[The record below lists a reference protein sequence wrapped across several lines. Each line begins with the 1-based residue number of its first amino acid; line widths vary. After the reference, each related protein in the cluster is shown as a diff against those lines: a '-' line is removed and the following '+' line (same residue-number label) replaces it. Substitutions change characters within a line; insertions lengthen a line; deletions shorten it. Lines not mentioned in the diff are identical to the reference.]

1 MVLGGAV
8 SITRSGERWRGCNRA
23 DGSLGGAGAARDGW
37 QTLALIFAGALAAGF
52 VNGLTGFGTALTG
65 LPIWLQAV
73 EPAVAA
79 QLASA
84 CSVLGHISTFPAIWR
99 AIDWRR
105 LAPFVAAGLIGVP
118 IGTLLLPYIA
128 LGIFKLGV
136 GLVLVG
142 YCTFMLVAAGRVRLA
157 AGGSGAEAAVGF
169 VAGVLGGLA
178 ALSGVLVT
186 VWASLK
192 AWPKDQR
199 RVVFQAFNFTV
210 LTAMLIV
217 SVASGQV
224 GLRSLLALCVAAP
237 GTVHRRVAGA
247 QGVSSPRRRG
257 LRPPGAPC
265 PVAVGCRFDLVEP
278 LNWHHA
284 FARFRRSR

>member
-1 MVLGGAV
+1 VGASLGPGGA
-8 SITRSGERWRGCNRA
+8 SE
-23 DGSLGGAGAARDGW
+23 W
-37 QTLALIFAGALAAGF
+37 QTLALILAGALAGGF

-73 EPAVAA
+73 EPAIAA

-84 CSVLGHISTFPAIWR
+84 CSVLGHISTFPAIWH
-99 AIDWRR
+99 AIAWRR
-105 LAPFVAAGLIGVP
+105 VAPLIVAGLLGVP

-128 LGIFKLGV
+128 LGPFKLGV

-142 YCTFMLVAAGRVRLA
+142 YCTFMLVAAGRVRLD
-157 AGGSGAEAAVGF
+157 AGGRGAETAIGM

-199 RVVFQAFNFTV
+199 RVFFQAFNFTV
-210 LTAMLIV
+210 LTAMLI
-217 SVASGQV
+217 ASAATGQV
-224 GLRSLLALCVAAP
+224 GPRSLLALCVGAP
-237 GTVHRRVAGA
+237 GTLIGALLGHRLYRRLDDIGFDRLVLVVLLLSGA
-247 QGVSSPRRRG
+247 ALIWSS
-257 LRPPGAPC
+257 L
-265 PVAVGCRFDLVEP
+265 
-278 LNWHHA
+278 
-284 FARFRRSR
+284 

>member
-1 MVLGGAV
+1 MAAIGEMGAWVELGGA
-8 SITRSGERWRGCNRA
+8 S
-23 DGSLGGAGAARDGW
+23 GW
-37 QTLALIFAGALAAGF
+37 QTLALILAGALAAGF

-99 AIDWRR
+99 AVDWRR
-105 LAPFVAAGLIGVP
+105 LAPLIAAGLSGVP
-118 IGTLLLPYIA
+118 IGTLLLPYVA
-128 LGIFKLGV
+128 VDAFKLGV

-142 YCTFMLVAAGRVRLA
+142 HCTFMLVAAGRVRLA
-157 AGGSGAEAAVGF
+157 VGGSGAEAAVGF
-169 VAGVLGGLA
+169 IAGVLGGLA

-210 LTAMLIV
+210 LTAMLA
-217 SVASGQV
+217 ASAATGQV
-224 GLRSLLALCVAAP
+224 GLRSLAALVIAAP
-237 GTVHRRVAGA
+237 GTLLGA
-247 QGVSSPRRRG
+247 SLG
-257 LRPPGAPC
+257 LRLYRRLDDVGFDRLVLVVLLLSG
-265 PVAVGCRFDLVEP
+265 VALIWTS
-278 LNWHHA
+278 L
-284 FARFRRSR
+284 